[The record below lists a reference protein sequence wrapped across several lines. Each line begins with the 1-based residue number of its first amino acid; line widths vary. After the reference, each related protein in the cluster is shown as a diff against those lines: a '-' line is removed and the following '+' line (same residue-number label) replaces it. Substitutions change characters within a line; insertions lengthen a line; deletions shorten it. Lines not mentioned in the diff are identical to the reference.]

1 MKSMKLMILN
11 GPCYFACSN
20 CPQGSNIKIMKRN
33 LMNCTGI
40 FRTPEFAILAFDIA
54 A

>member
-20 CPQGSNIKIMKRN
+20 FPQGSNFKVMKGN
-33 LMNCTGI
+33 LMNCMRI
-40 FRTPEFAILAFDIA
+40 FRTPEFTILAFDIA
-54 A
+54 T